1 MWECARNGKD
11 APNSRLQPAR
21 EPERK
26 RQGGSLHPGLAV
38 SLVEDNLYVRA
49 RLLLNPESD
58 RVEGEC
64 RMSWHCC
71 WEQGGYMEARRG
83 AWSCNQS

>member
-1 MWECARNGKD
+1 MALCI
-11 APNSRLQPAR
+11 
-21 EPERK
+21 
-26 RQGGSLHPGLAV
+26 PGWPFL
-38 SLVEDNLYVRA
+38 SSSENLFVRA

-83 AWSCNQS
+83 ALSCNQS